1 MDSSTIGFVGGS
13 APSDNPSK
21 NPLICYSSTM
31 LSRNGMMQ
39 DEDPLDYTFPLFIL
53 QLVIIILTNRLTGAI
68 LKPLRQP
75 RYISEIL
82 GGFILGPTLMGRN
95 SKFALTIFPFRS
107 IVALESIAYIGL
119 IFFMFIVGLE
129 IDPKAV
135 VRAGRQSIYFTAACL
150 VGRVAIGIFSGF
162 MHHNSVEEG
171 VYRGALIT
179 FFCGIFSVTAFS
191 VLASILAKLKLIAS
205 DVGRLALSSAMI
217 TNGVAW
223 VLLMFSLALSQS
235 KGDVMSAIWAIISG
249 AVFSTMV
256 YFLMGRAALWVQ
268 KRTPEGHE
276 AAELHVCVILVGV
289 IAAAFV
295 ADVIGT
301 HGIFGA
307 FVYGLAVP
315 NGPLGELIIEKIGD
329 FIEGVLLP
337 LFFALSGFRTNL
349 SFIASPRAA
358 VALVIMVVV
367 AAAMKIAGAVLATA
381 LYMKMPFSEGIS
393 LGLLMNTKGIVE
405 LIMLNIGWDKGILH
419 EQSYSVM
426 VALSVVVTALVT
438 PLVNIAVKPSR
449 RFVAYK
455 RRTIQ
460 WWNPDS
466 ELRILVCVHAAREV
480 PSLISLLDI
489 SHPTKRS
496 PFFVYALYLVELT
509 GRASTLFV
517 INTTSSASS
526 IDSHHGN
533 ACTAGFIRHQTQSEH
548 IANAFGSYEQ
558 HAGGISVQSLTAFS
572 AYPSMH
578 EDIIGVSED
587 KHCALILLPFHKHM
601 SVAGAMEDTHPAI
614 RGLNQNVLTSAS
626 CSVGIFVDRRLSGAT
641 GHGQR
646 NNVALLFFG
655 GADDREALAYA
666 DRLATHPAVALTVV
680 RFLPR
685 IGATEFQ
692 QQDTVVHAGGESD
705 EECLA
710 QFQAGSGGEAEY
722 VEKMVSNAEETVAVL
737 REMEGSYNLYIVG
750 IGKEMSPLTEG
761 LTDWIEC
768 PELGPIGDLL
778 ASSDFM
784 SRSSV
789 LVLRRGKYR
798 EGNLG
803 VEIAGGGASMV
814 VPIPAS
820 PPRQMQGSFGGGECR
835 GKGMFVRG

>member
-1 MDSSTIGFVGGS
+1 MLQ
-13 APSDNPSK
+13 NE
-21 NPLICYSSTM
+21 NPL
-31 LSRNGMMQ
+31 
-39 DEDPLDYTFPLFIL
+39 DFTFPLFL
-53 QLVIIILTNRLTGAI
+53 VQLVVILLINRLTAVI

-82 GGFILGPTLMGRN
+82 VINPSSLLLPSSILPLTVLPLLLQGGLLLGPTLMGRMN
-95 SKFALTIFPFRS
+95 KFAMTFFPFRS
-107 IVALESIAYIGL
+107 TVVLESLAYIGL

-129 IDPKAV
+129 IDPQAV
-135 VRAGRQSIYFTAACL
+135 GRAGRHSIIVTAACL
-150 VGRVAIGIFSGF
+150 VGPVAMGIFSGLT
-162 MHHNSVEEG
+162 HHNNVEDG

-191 VLASILAKLKLIAS
+191 VLAAILAKLKLIAS

-235 KGDVMSAIWAIISG
+235 KGDVMSALWAVISG
-249 AVFSTMV
+249 VVFSTVV
-256 YFLMGRAALWVQ
+256 YFVMGRAARWVE
-268 KRTPEGHE
+268 KRTPEGEE
-276 AAELHVCVILVGV
+276 ADELHVCVILVGV
-289 IAAAFV
+289 MAAAFV

-301 HGIFGA
+301 HAIFGA

-315 NGPLGELIIEKIGD
+315 NGPLGEVLIEKIGD
-329 FIEGVLLP
+329 FIEGLLLP
-337 LFFALSGFRTNL
+337 LFFALCGFRTNL
-349 SFIASPRAA
+349 SSIANPRAA
-358 VALVIMVVV
+358 IALLIMGI
-367 AAAMKIAGAVLATA
+367 AAAAAKIVGAVLAA
-381 LYMKMPFSEGIS
+381 LYMKTPFNEGIS
-393 LGLLMNTKGIVE
+393 LGLLMNTKGVVE

-419 EQSYSVM
+419 QQSFSIM

-438 PLVNIAVKPSR
+438 PLVNIAAKSSR

-455 RRTIQ
+455 RRTIR

-466 ELRILVCVHAAREV
+466 ELRILVCVHSAREV

-526 IDSHHGN
+526 LDSHHKN
-533 ACTAGFIRHQTQSEH
+533 ACAAGFIRHQTQSEH

-578 EDIIGVSED
+578 EDVIGVSED
-587 KHCALILLPFHKHM
+587 KHCALILLPYHKHQ
-601 SVAGAMEDTHPAI
+601 SIDGEMEDTHPAI
-614 RGLNQNVLTSAS
+614 RCLNQNVLAGAT
-626 CSVGIFVDRRLSGAT
+626 CSVGIFVDRGLSGSGCRA
-641 GHGQR
+641 QR
-646 NNVALLFFG
+646 HNVALLFFG

-666 DRLATHPAVALTVV
+666 DRLATHPAVALTIV

-685 IGATEFQ
+685 IGPQER
-692 QQDTVVHAGGESD
+692 VVDVGGESD

-710 QFQAGSGGEAEY
+710 QFQAGAGGEAEY
-722 VEKMVSNAEETVAVL
+722 VERTVSNAEETVAVL
-737 REMEGSYNLYIVG
+737 REMEGRYDLYIAG
-750 IGKEMSPLTEG
+750 IGEGMSSPLTEG
-761 LTDWIEC
+761 LTEWIDC

-784 SRSSV
+784 SRASV

-798 EGNLG
+798 GGNLG

-820 PPRQMQGSFGGGECR
+820 PARQVHGSFSGGECR
-835 GKGMFVRG
+835 GKGMPSRG